1 MSIKKMYMDYYK
13 SIIHCHQTVETAQCP
28 PFDEL
33 IVNTMDSYFFTK
45 MNKAPVNATVR
56 TSLRNF
62 MLSDSIWSQITTYDP
77 TCMKCPE

>member
-1 MSIKKMYMDYYK
+1 MDYYM
-13 SIIHCHQTVETAQCP
+13 SIIHCCQNVETAQCP

-45 MNKAPVNATVR
+45 MNKALVNAT
-56 TSLRNF
+56 TWMSLGNF
-62 MLSDSIWSQITTYDP
+62 MLSDSIWSQDTTYDP